1 MLSTDPI
8 DFLLDDDGD
17 LVMPLQF
24 SRGLP
29 AVAQGIRVRTL
40 LVRGE
45 WFLDQDAGVPY
56 LENDSVTA
64 AAALLGQ
71 RFNAQKARA
80 AFRDAIVSSPGV
92 VELVSMNV
100 SFDRATRGMSVSWE
114 VRTEF
119 GDLSDSLDLE
129 G

>member
-29 AVAQGIRVRTL
+29 AVAQGIRCRML
-40 LVRGE
+40 LFRGE
-45 WFLDQDAGVPY
+45 WFLNLDAGVPY
-56 LENDSVTA
+56 YQD
-64 AAALLGQ
+64 LLGKKP
-71 RFNAQKARA
+71 NLALARNI
-80 AFRDAIVSSPGV
+80 FRDAILSTPGV
-92 VELVSMNV
+92 LEILELEV
-100 SFDRATRGMSVSWE
+100 SFEPGNRALSVRWKVS
-114 VRTEF
+114 TEF
-119 GDLSDSLDLE
+119 GDTADSLNVE